1 MGYYTINISPA
12 SQDMTAIVSE
22 FGKCRYNCLPMVMCD
37 PGGIFQDKIDE
48 LLGNIDEINIY
59 IDDVLVLF
67 KESFYNHTDQL
78 IFILPRLRAVG

>member
-1 MGYYTINISPA
+1 
-12 SQDMTAIVSE
+12 
-22 FGKCRYNCLPMVMCD
+22 MVMCD

-78 IFILPRLRAVG
+78 IFILPRLRAVGLKVNPPKWSFGLKEITYWYGPVL